1 MQQGPRCLRNTS
13 SPRHDRLL
21 EAFADILFGPGGD
34 RSHQGIVLCAAGSP
48 IQWEATRQA
57 FHTMSTAE
65 SELVGYCEATTMLK
79 SAEALLKVIHG
90 PCAVD
95 EVFDK

>member
-1 MQQGPRCLRNTS
+1 MIDCWKLLQISYLHLVAIEVIKES
-13 SPRHDRLL
+13 SCVLL
-21 EAFADILFGPGGD
+21 DHPSSGKQLVK
-34 RSHQGIVLCAAGSP
+34 R
-48 IQWEATRQA
+48 